1 MVISGFFWFDD
12 FVVFVM
18 VVGNVLY
25 KVFLYVVLYLK
36 GFDMVTKS
44 FRCPNCSAVASY
56 SGEYGQKVVVSC
68 AQCLSKGVIQFP
80 GSVGSGGVAIEVE
93 NLKKVYGDLVAV
105 DGISFS
111 VAKGVIFAFLGPN
124 GAGKTTTVEMIES
137 IRKPTA
143 GVIRLNGLDIRTHF
157 KSVKESIGIL
167 PQQFH
172 SFDRLTVR
180 ETLVYFSKLYKKRA
194 DIDEIIRSMDLGSCE
209 HMLYQNLSGGLQ
221 QRVGVA
227 IALVN
232 DPDIIFLDEPTT
244 GLDPKARR
252 DVWEVI
258 AGLRRKGKTVFLTTH
273 YMEEAE
279 YLADDIAII
288 YKGRIIARG
297 SLSELVNR
305 YGEGSI
311 LHIRGCDSGSVK
323 NVLEKKGFVVKSG
336 GNGDVSVVIEHKDRV
351 LEVLSLLRHECIE
364 FDSID
369 IRRSNLEEV
378 FLHLTGARLSEVSA

>member
-1 MVISGFFWFDD
+1 M
-12 FVVFVM
+12 
-18 VVGNVLY
+18 L
-25 KVFLYVVLYLK
+25 
-36 GFDMVTKS
+36 TKS
-44 FRCPNCSAVASY
+44 FQCPNCGAIASY
-56 SGEYGQKVVVSC
+56 SARYGQKVVVSC
-68 AQCLSKGVIQFP
+68 SQCFTKGVVQFP
-80 GSVGSGGVAIEVE
+80 SSPNSSGVAIEVKD
-93 NLKKVYGDLVAV
+93 LKKVYGNLVAV

-111 VAKGVIFAFLGPN
+111 VPKGVIFAFLGPN

-143 GVIRLNGLDIRTHF
+143 GTIMLNGFDIKTHF
-157 KSVKESIGIL
+157 KVVKEAIGIL
-167 PQQFH
+167 PQEFH
-172 SFDRLTVR
+172 SFERLTVR

-194 DIDEIIRSMDLGSCE
+194 DIDEIIKSMDLGSCE
-209 HMLYQNLSGGLQ
+209 RMLYRNLSGGLR

-258 AGLRRKGKTVFLTTH
+258 ANLRRKGKTVFLTTH

-288 YKGRIIARG
+288 YKGKIIARG
-297 SLSELVNR
+297 SLDELINQ
-305 YGEGSI
+305 YGEGSV
-311 LHIRGCDSGSVK
+311 LHIRGCQSTMVK
-323 NVLEKKGFVVKSG
+323 DVLEQKGFIVKSG
-336 GNGDVSVVIEHKDRV
+336 SSDDVSVGIDHKDRV
-351 LEVLSLLRHECIE
+351 LEVLSLLRHECLDFE
-364 FDSID
+364 SID

-378 FLHLTGARLSEVSA
+378 FLHLTGARLSEVNA